1 MALESVYPCIFLR
14 FTVYLILTLLTP
26 HPDKALLTG
35 KPKETI
41 SLLIQPGSSESQ
53 SIRTKDIS
61 SLLSLIW
68 NYYKNGVTEGYTVS
82 WSCIDP
88 QMFWAGGEADGQG
101 RDKPRPSSPPRI
113 LFCSSTALSQF
124 QYTVYTFLEHR
135 SERYQR

>member
-82 WSCIDP
+82 WSCIDL
-88 QMFWAGGEADGQG
+88 QMFWAGGEADGQAT
-101 RDKPRPSSPPRI
+101 SFI
-113 LFCSSTALSQF
+113 SSTYLVLLLHGPQSVSIHGI
-124 QYTVYTFLEHR
+124 YITRT
-135 SERYQR
+135 